1 LRLNPDVDEAL
12 GCRLNDLEEAFGWR
26 RPDLIDA
33 KEDDEPPKADDG
45 VVVTAAAAEDCCCVV
60 ADDAGVLEGLAEAAF
75 FFFFSSSSL
84 TSWRDLLEAA
94 ETRLRE
100 KETTAAPRATPAPA
114 NATPLKIF
122 RQKASLIFPI
132 LFYTPGFLLPLEL
145 RLFPLYVFSTE
156 IVTREWERVTHAFR
170 FSYMRTYL
178 NYPPFASP
186 VQIILPI
193 VIMNMVNYEGKSLY
207 RPFS

>member
-1 LRLNPDVDEAL
+1 MRLNPDVDEAL

-33 KEDDEPPKADDG
+33 REEDEPPKADDG
-45 VVVTAAAAEDCCCVV
+45 VVVTAAAAAEDCCCVV

-132 LFYTPGFLLPLEL
+132 LFYTPGFLLPLDQAFSL
-145 RLFPLYVFSTE
+145 VRVFNGD
-156 IVTREWERVTHAFR
+156 RHERVGESNSCA
-170 FSYMRTYL
+170 L
-178 NYPPFASP
+178 
-186 VQIILPI
+186 L
-193 VIMNMVNYEGKSLY
+193 
-207 RPFS
+207 